1 LRRDCED
8 CAAAD
13 PACTTSAYFG
23 PVGDGQRRWCGD
35 CCAMH
40 PGAVDVREYAVLA
53 RLLVAVLKVEDTEA
67 TAEKAARRSEED
79 KAARV
84 ARKAA
89 KDAARAAAM
98 GGDQPSGGAA
108 EGARAAGLPG
118 GPAAARAIGAAAAAP
133 APAMTAPS
141 RSSGKRKRDPTA
153 NRGVVVSPDRAGSPQ
168 AAETP
173 VVAERGKRQR
183 RVPSR
188 FDADEAAA
196 KPQHGSAPAHAVA
209 AGGTTAPAAPR
220 ESSSTKRGRGCSQGA
235 GGPAKRRK

>member
-1 LRRDCED
+1 M
-8 CAAAD
+8 
-13 PACTTSAYFG
+13 YFG

-53 RLLVAVLKVEDTEA
+53 RLLVAVLKVEDTVA

-89 KDAARAAAM
+89 KDAARAAVV

-108 EGARAAGLPG
+108 EGARAAGLPT

-133 APAMTAPS
+133 APAMSVPS
-141 RSSGKRKRDPTA
+141 RSSGKRKRDPTT
-153 NRGVVVSPDRAGSPQ
+153 NRGVVVSPDRASSPQ
-168 AAETP
+168 AAEAL
-173 VVAERGKRQR
+173 VVAGRGKRQR
-183 RVPSR
+183 RAPSR

-196 KPQHGSAPAHAVA
+196 KPQHGSAAAHAAA
-209 AGGTTAPAAPR
+209 AGGRTASAAPR
-220 ESSSTKRGRGCSQGA
+220 ESSSKKRGRGCSQGA
-235 GGPAKRRK
+235 GGPTKRRK